1 VKLFSVS
8 QNGHCDTG
16 IEKTVLGVIQRTSH
30 YQNKCQSLFFIQ
42 QLQTNCLKQYDNLS
56 VFIHLLIL
64 KLQHA
69 GHMQKSNVF
78 CHGNIHL
85 LK

>member
-1 VKLFSVS
+1 MKLIIVKLFSVS
-8 QNGHCDTG
+8 QNGHCDNG
-16 IEKTVLGVIQRTSH
+16 IEKTVLGVKQRTSH
-30 YQNKCQSLFFIQ
+30 YQNNLFFYT
-42 QLQTNCLKQYDNLS
+42 TNCLKQYDNLL